1 MSKDQQVSASRVIAA
16 SPEAIWA
23 VLTDTSRHGDI
34 DGSDT
39 VQGTIGEGKVLTK
52 VGDTFGMRMRL
63 GLPYPIRNTV
73 VELEPLRRIAWRHA
87 GRHRWRYELEPVEG
101 GTKVTETFDYSTALL
116 PFIYG
121 PAGFLTAHA
130 RNIPAT
136 LERLDALLAPTS

>member
-1 MSKDQQVSASRVIAA
+1 MSTQQISASRVIAA
-16 SPEAIWA
+16 TPEAIWA
-23 VLTDTSRHGDI
+23 VLTDTARHGDF

-39 VQGTIGEGKVLTK
+39 VKGTIGGGKILTA
-52 VGDTFGMRMRL
+52 VGDTFGMQMRL

-73 VELEPLRRIAWRHA
+73 VELEPLQRIAWRHA
-87 GRHRWRYELEPVEG
+87 GRHRWRYELEAVEG

-121 PAGFLTAHA
+121 PAGFLKAHA

-136 LERLDALLAPTS
+136 LERLDDLLTSGG

>member
-1 MSKDQQVSASRVIAA
+1 MSNEKQISASRVIAA
-16 SPEAIWA
+16 TPEAIWA
-23 VLTDTSRHGDI
+23 VLIDTSRHGDI

-39 VQGTIGEGKVLTK
+39 VKGTIGGGKVLTQ
-52 VGDTFGMRMRL
+52 VGGTFGMQMRL

-116 PFIYG
+116 PFMYG
-121 PAGFLTAHA
+121 PAGFLKAHA
-130 RNIPAT
+130 RSIPAT
-136 LERLDALLAPTS
+136 LERLDALLSAAG